1 MFKIEHIGGLM
12 ENKVKRRSLE
22 EIYADMDRVNKRKPT
37 SQQIEEL
44 GEVIRKINEENQDD
58 QTIIPDKKIARPNI
72 DMESHDH

>member
-1 MFKIEHIGGLM
+1 M

-37 SQQIEEL
+37 SEQIEEL
-44 GEVIRKINEENQDD
+44 GEVIQKINEENQVD
-58 QTIIPDKKIARPNI
+58 QTTIPDKKIARPDI

>member
-1 MFKIEHIGGLM
+1 M
-12 ENKVKRRSLE
+12 ENNVKRRSLE

-44 GEVIRKINEENQDD
+44 GEVIQKINEENQVD
-58 QTIIPDKKIARPNI
+58 QTTIPDKKIARSDI